1 MSLNPNRYVKTQYRF
16 NIRVKRT
23 NASFIFLVCIYIYIW
38 IESIEILVHTL
49 EALQP
54 AKLCSECYIDHI

>member
-23 NASFIFLVCIYIYIW
+23 NASFIFLVCIYIYMDR
-38 IESIEILVHTL
+38 EHRNTCTHPRSPTTR
-49 EALQP
+49 
-54 AKLCSECYIDHI
+54 